1 MDKILT
7 VDDVAAILK
16 VKPITVREMF
26 RGKRLRAFKIGKA
39 WRTTEAMLQE
49 DLAGMAAADIDGEED
64 IIIAPPVVES
74 PQPSSENKAKTKTP
88 RPKKKAPEVVPEPED
103 EEETTNPQQMLF

>member
-7 VDDVAAILK
+7 VEDVAAVLQ

-49 DLAGMAAADIDGEED
+49 DLAGMAAADIDGD
-64 IIIAPPVVES
+64 AAIAATPPAIEP
-74 PQPSSENKAKTKTP
+74 PQPPPENKAAPKAS
-88 RPKKKAPEVVPEPED
+88 RSKKKAPEATIVD
-103 EEETTNPQQMLF
+103 EEEETSDSQQMLF